1 LNRADT
7 KVVQNGFVRFHQKKI
22 LRAFVS
28 SWFKSFLGVFRGED
42 PVADTS
48 MTVDPNSPRR
58 LADLPTPCLVLDR
71 GKLARNIAL
80 MAEAVARHG
89 GVALRPHMKTAKS
102 VEVARLAVAGQKG
115 GITVS
120 TLAEVE
126 YFAAA
131 GFRDILYAVGIT
143 PAKLDR
149 AAALRR
155 QGVDLILVT
164 DDAETASAVAAHARA
179 SGVDHRVLVE
189 VDCGEHRGGMAAAS
203 ETLLAVGR
211 ALGPLCAGVMTHA
224 GHSYACRSLAEI
236 EAVAEAERL
245 AAVTA
250 AARLRALGLAIDIVS
265 VGSTPTALHA
275 RSLAGVTETRPGVY
289 MFQDLFQTQIGS
301 GSAESMAV
309 TVLASVIHRRQ
320 AENQV
325 VIDAGAMALSKD
337 RSTASAPRDY
347 GFGLVLDEAGR
358 RSLGEAVVE
367 RANQEHGIV
376 GGASPLPFERLA
388 VGAHVRVAPN
398 HVCMTAA
405 AYDRYH
411 VVDGDD
417 AVIDVWQRVNGW

>member
-1 LNRADT
+1 MISDRDT
-7 KVVQNGFVRFHQKKI
+7 A
-22 LRAFVS
+22 L
-28 SWFKSFLGVFRGED
+28 
-42 PVADTS
+42 
-48 MTVDPNSPRR
+48 PRR

-71 GKLARNIAL
+71 SKLARNIAL
-80 MAEAVARHG
+80 MADAVGRHR
-89 GVALRPHMKTAKS
+89 VALRPHMKTAKS
-102 VEVARLAVAGQKG
+102 VDVARMAVAGQRG

-149 AAALRR
+149 AAALRG
-155 QGVDLILVT
+155 QGVDLTIVT
-164 DDAETASAVAAHARA
+164 DDPENAAAIAAHARA
-179 SGVDHRVLVE
+179 TGADHRILVE
-189 VDCGEHRGGMAAAS
+189 VDCGEHRGGVAVES
-203 ETLLAVGR
+203 EALIEVGR

-224 GHSYACRSLAEI
+224 GHSYACRNLAEI
-236 EAVAEAERL
+236 EAVAEAERS

-250 AARLRALGLAIDIVS
+250 ATRLRALGLGIDIVS

-289 MFQDLFQTQIGS
+289 MFQDLFQTQILS

-320 AENQV
+320 AENRI

-337 RSTASAPRDY
+337 RSTSSAPRDY
-347 GFGLVLDEAGR
+347 GFGLVLDESGR
-358 RSLGEAVVE
+358 RSFGEAIVE

-376 GGASPLPFERLA
+376 GAAAPLPFDRLT

-405 AYDRYH
+405 AYDCYH

-417 AVIDVWQRVNGW
+417 AVVAVWERVNGW

>member
-1 LNRADT
+1 MREAMTHDQDALPQR
-7 KVVQNGFVRFHQKKI
+7 
-22 LRAFVS
+22 
-28 SWFKSFLGVFRGED
+28 LG
-42 PVADTS
+42 
-48 MTVDPNSPRR
+48 
-58 LADLPTPCLVLDR
+58 DLQTPCLVLDR
-71 GKLARNIAL
+71 GKLAHNIAA
-80 MAEAVARHG
+80 MARAVARH

-102 VEVARLAVAGQKG
+102 AEVARLAVAGQQG

-143 PAKLDR
+143 ASKLDR
-149 AAALRR
+149 AAALR
-155 QGVDLILVT
+155 QDGVDLKLVT
-164 DDAETASAVAAHARA
+164 DDPETAGAIAAHARV
-179 SGVDHRVLVE
+179 SGVAHRVLVE
-189 VDCGEHRGGMAAAS
+189 VDCGEHRGGMAVES

-224 GHSYACRSLAEI
+224 GHSYACRSIEEI

-250 AARLRALGLAIDIVS
+250 AERLRAIGLAIDIVS

-275 RSLAGVTETRPGVY
+275 RSLAGVSETRPGVY
-289 MFQDLFQTQIGS
+289 MFQDLFQTQIFS
-301 GSAESMAV
+301 GSPESMAV
-309 TVLASVIHRRQ
+309 TVLASVIHRRE
-320 AENQV
+320 AENRI

-337 RSTASAPRDY
+337 RSTASAPRDF
-347 GFGLVLDEAGR
+347 GFGLVLDAAGR
-358 RSLGEAVVE
+358 QSLGEAIVE

-376 GGASPLPFERLA
+376 ASPALLPFERLP
-388 VGAHVRVAPN
+388 VGALLRVAPN

-417 AVIDVWQRVNGW
+417 VVRAVWGRVNGW